1 MVNPGTRLIWL
12 DALRLCAG
20 LSMVGLHASADPAG
34 QPWAAYVEVERIAP
48 MLLRAVLYVARTELF
63 LIISVFLLIL
73 ALEKRPRSYGQV
85 ICQQSRR
92 LLVPFT
98 FWTLFYAFYS
108 LNKAHAFGYAE
119 SAWAALA
126 SPREWP
132 GFLLLGSIKYHMHF
146 IPTLFGMLP
155 LLPLYR
161 TAARFPV
168 LGLGLLPLLLIRRE
182 LDGVLYAELWGAD
195 ILPYLARTVK
205 ILTYAGYGMAAAA
218 FYTVWTRM
226 GRRDLAQWAG
236 PVLLAG
242 GLMFA
247 MKLAA
252 AWKTV
257 EAGQWP
263 FSFGLL
269 GRLSDAGAAFCAL
282 HVPGPPAMAAASV
295 AAGAVFLRHL
305 PLPSDLS
312 RPRGNLVAR
321 YRLGSH
327 LADSGQDRLCPSG
340 HGVAG
345 LADLQNSCAGLD
357 HRVRGS
363 AAPAPAAALAIRL
376 MTTCKTTFEYRVK
389 R

>member
-92 LLVPFT
+92 LLVPFA

-146 IPTLFGMLP
+146 IPTLFGML
-155 LLPLYR
+155 LLIPQYR

-182 LDGVLYAELWGAD
+182 LDGVLYTELWGAD
-195 ILPYLARTVK
+195 ILPYLTRTVK

-257 EAGQWP
+257 ETGQWP
-263 FSFGLL
+263 FSFAPGYWADYLMPVLLFALCMCL
-269 GRLSDAGAAFCAL
+269 GRRQWPPLLSQLAPFSFGIYLCHPIFLDLGEIWLRGTDWAPIWQILAKIAFAL
-282 HVPGPPAMAAASV
+282 PATVLLVWLISRTHVLAWTIGLGDLPRLRRRRPSQSV
-295 AAGAVFLRHL
+295 
-305 PLPSDLS
+305 
-312 RPRGNLVAR
+312 
-321 YRLGSH
+321 
-327 LADSGQDRLCPSG
+327 
-340 HGVAG
+340 
-345 LADLQNSCAGLD
+345 
-357 HRVRGS
+357 
-363 AAPAPAAALAIRL
+363 
-376 MTTCKTTFEYRVK
+376 
-389 R
+389 